1 MKWSSQKMV
10 GPLFIS
16 SCIRYNSSLSGMEPL
31 ATLGAGT
38 PQDADHGG
46 DTRRVGSP

>member
-16 SCIRYNSSLSGMEPL
+16 SCIRYNSSLSGMEPRENPW
-31 ATLGAGT
+31 GRCEK
-38 PQDADHGG
+38 DADICG
-46 DTRRVGSP
+46 DTSHTGSP